1 MLWKQRN
8 KPCEIVFSGSYTCTL
23 LFLLSGAANLCSALV
38 RLQEQR
44 PISLKVMSTLQFYK
58 CQKKKKKIKVTFSH
72 GHNEVPWAL
81 ESPPGASERMPAA
94 CHFYS
99 EILNVDAGNCSFTC
113 AFIFMFVLCLCCVFF
128 AARVSLDVAGGGSSL
143 LAELR
148 LPRASALSG
157 AERGLQPRR
166 LQCGARA

>member
-1 MLWKQRN
+1 M
-8 KPCEIVFSGSYTCTL
+8 
-23 LFLLSGAANLCSALV
+23 
-38 RLQEQR
+38 
-44 PISLKVMSTLQFYK
+44 
-58 CQKKKKKIKVTFSH
+58 
-72 GHNEVPWAL
+72 PWAL

-113 AFIFMFVLCLCCVFF
+113 AFIFMFVLWLCCVFF

-148 LPRASALSG
+148 LPRAAALSG